1 MGHCRVACSAGQ
13 DRHRGWRMGR
23 KLSAGWFGR
32 RRRAGNSRRAS
43 ASGGK
48 EDGSRFG
55 RTKEGVCL
63 GPGIPPTDAVA
74 GRRRKATSH
83 AGPPPPSLWSE
94 GAWRRSRPTLWKLEQ
109 SARGPG
115 KSPFLEGPAMPVHRI
130 EAHVPGSRGV
140 DGPGQAVRVGG
151 QYRCISVAVK
161 KDRGFMRGVVCLDSV
176 PKTCGA

>member
-1 MGHCRVACSAGQ
+1 MGHCRVSGSAAQG
-13 DRHRGWRMGR
+13 RYRRWRMGR

-32 RRRAGNSRRAS
+32 RRRAGDSRRAS

-55 RTKEGVCL
+55 RTKEGGCL

-74 GRRRKATSH
+74 GRQRKATSH
-83 AGPPPPSLWSE
+83 AGLPSLSLWSE
-94 GAWRRSRPTLWKLEQ
+94 GAWQRPRPTLWKLEQ

-115 KSPFLEGPAMPVHRI
+115 ESPFWKDLQYLCSALRRMSPAP
-130 EAHVPGSRGV
+130 V

-151 QYRCISVAVK
+151 QCRCISVAVK
-161 KDRGFMRGVVCLDSV
+161 KDRGWMRGVVYLDSV